1 MSPAGQD
8 PDDEEDSDI
17 FHLSVGNI
25 NDHSTVLS
33 QEILIFCIF
42 TPKSAFLNSSDF
54 VCKINSDKWTR
65 DTEDVR
71 IIAHRDIKL
80 PNAVTSVDRD

>member
-42 TPKSAFLNSSDF
+42 TPKSAFLN
-54 VCKINSDKWTR
+54 NDKWTR